1 MSKSNFKNRVLND
14 KSEDNLNLL
23 KIEYLAKEKVTGFFD
38 FIRTQGVIGLAIGFM
53 LGDKIK
59 NLVNSFVTDI
69 LNPFLVMASGSV
81 GSLTDAKIQIFG
93 AEVMWGRFTSTF
105 IDFLIMAAIIY
116 FIFKG
121 LGLDKLDKPKEN

>member
-1 MSKSNFKNRVLND
+1 MPRNNKDN
-14 KSEDNLNLL
+14 SEINLYN
-23 KIEYLAKEKVTGFFD
+23 IEYYAREKVIGFFE

-69 LNPFLVMASGSV
+69 LNPLLVMISGSTGNLV
-81 GSLTDAKIQIFG
+81 DARVSIFG
-93 AEVMWGRFTSTF
+93 AEILWGKFTSTL
-105 IDFLIMAAIIY
+105 IDFVIMAAIIY

-121 LGLDKLDKPKEN
+121 LGLDKLDKPKDL